1 MESNFKIKKLFV
13 DENIRPIIQK
23 NKNGSIIFYSSD
35 ESSIK
40 YELTYHYF
48 MR

>member
-1 MESNFKIKKLFV
+1 METKTCLKKLYL
-13 DENIRPIIQK
+13 DKDLKPIIQK
-23 NKNGSIIFYSSD
+23 NANGVIILYSSD
-35 ESSIK
+35 NKDIK